1 MRASRGPWWVVC
13 GPGRFLWW
21 SWSGAA
27 RWCLDLA
34 LDGRGIQ
41 LSVCVGEDATRSLAY
56 NSSNIRPSAALPE
69 RFVLVAIATE
79 PACLCGNVSPI
90 TPD

>member
-1 MRASRGPWWVVC
+1 MGCGRVVSC
-13 GPGRFLWW
+13 GGHGQELL
-21 SWSGAA
+21 GQ
-27 RWCLDLA
+27 CLDLA

-41 LSVCVGEDATRSLAY
+41 LSVGVGEDATRSLAY

>member
-1 MRASRGPWWVVC
+1 
-13 GPGRFLWW
+13 
-21 SWSGAA
+21 
-27 RWCLDLA
+27 LDLA

-41 LSVCVGEDATRSLAY
+41 LSVGVGEDATRSLAY
-56 NSSNIRPSAALPE
+56 HSCNIRPSAALPE